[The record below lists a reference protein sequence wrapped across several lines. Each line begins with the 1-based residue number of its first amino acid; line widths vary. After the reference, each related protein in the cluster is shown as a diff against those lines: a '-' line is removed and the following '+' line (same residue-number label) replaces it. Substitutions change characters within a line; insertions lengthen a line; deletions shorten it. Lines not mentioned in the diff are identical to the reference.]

1 MNFFDSIILGII
13 EGITE
18 FLPISSTAHLILT
31 ADLLG
36 LSQSEFLKSFEII
49 IQFGAILA
57 VVVLY
62 WKLFLKW
69 EVLKKLVVA
78 FIPTGILGLIFY
90 KIIKTYFLEST
101 SLILWTLFLGGI
113 FLIIFEKWHKEKENA
128 SEDIAN
134 ISYKH
139 CFYIGLFQS
148 IAMIPGI
155 SRSATT
161 ILGGLLIGLRRKTIV
176 EFSFLLAVP
185 TMLVAAG
192 FDLLNNIE
200 KFSLSESQFLA
211 VGFVSSFGMAILGIK
226 FFLAYIQ
233 KRTFV
238 AFGIYRIMAVI
249 LFLVK

>member
-200 KFSLSESQFLA
+200 KFSLSESHFLA